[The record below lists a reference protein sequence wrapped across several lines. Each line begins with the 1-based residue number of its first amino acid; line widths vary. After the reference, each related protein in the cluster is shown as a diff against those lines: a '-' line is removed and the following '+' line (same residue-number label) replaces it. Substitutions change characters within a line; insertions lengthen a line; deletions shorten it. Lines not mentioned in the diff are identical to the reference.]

1 MILLLNILLFI
12 IIYLFCKNRSIP
24 WKLYCS
30 TQAKICHIKTKFLY
44 SKIIICYLEPKIVN
58 MKPNLIT
65 EIKMQ
70 VQRELGL
77 AFCIYICSAIVYL
90 ICIL

>member
-1 MILLLNILLFI
+1 MKGGVYRML
-12 IIYLFCKNRSIP
+12 
-24 WKLYCS
+24 
-30 TQAKICHIKTKFLY
+30 T
-44 SKIIICYLEPKIVN
+44 IVN
-58 MKPNLIT
+58 MKPNLIK